1 MSPAANLISVDIDI
15 RKPDTGNVTIDRPT
29 PTISHQNTDASTTPD
44 HMSGVPHFRAIYT
57 EPVSEGEEDEDMAVG
72 IAVDEIGSAR
82 VPLGEA
88 LEAIAWREKEIK
100 KQEAELEARLAQKR
114 RDATSSSHAD
124 EENERQPFLKDRL
137 KPIPPPLQRL
147 AIDPL
152 APASVFDESL
162 QKKLKK
168 VDPRELNEDLDT
180 AGPSNIAFDEETN
193 FIRDF
198 VAQPGKRIAVPVRV
212 EPKVYFAQERT
223 FLVSDC
229 VRKDPMLIL

>member
-1 MSPAANLISVDIDI
+1 MSSPS
-15 RKPDTGNVTIDRPT
+15 
-29 PTISHQNTDASTTPD
+29 Q
-44 HMSGVPHFRAIYT
+44 FRAIYT

-72 IAVDEIGSAR
+72 IAADEIGSAR

-100 KQEAELEARLAQKR
+100 KQEAELESRLAQKR
-114 RDATSSSHAD
+114 RDAASTSHAN
-124 EENERQPFLKDRL
+124 EEHERQPLLTDRI
-137 KPIPPPLQRL
+137 KSIPPPLQRL
-147 AIDPL
+147 SIDPL

-162 QKKLKK
+162 QKKLKGIA
-168 VDPRELNEDLDT
+168 PQQLNEDLDT
-180 AGPSNIAFDEETN
+180 AGPSNVAYDEETN
-193 FIRDF
+193 FVRDF

-229 VRKDPMLIL
+229 VALQRPDTYSMIEMVTF

>member
-1 MSPAANLISVDIDI
+1 MSISLISKIDVKQNTVDIDI

-29 PTISHQNTDASTTPD
+29 PVTSHPNTDSTTTPD
-44 HMSGVPHFRAIYT
+44 HVPSPPQFRAIYT

-72 IAVDEIGSAR
+72 IAHDEIGSAR

-100 KQEAELEARLAQKR
+100 KQEVELEARLAQKR
-114 RDATSSSHAD
+114 REAASTSRSAEDSD
-124 EENERQPFLKDRL
+124 EQTAFLKP
-137 KPIPPPLQRL
+137 KQPPAPQRL

-162 QKKLKK
+162 QQKLKGVVPK
-168 VDPRELNEDLDT
+168 PLNEDVDS

-198 VAQPGKRIAVPVRV
+198 IAQPGKRIAVPVRV

-223 FLVSDC
+223 FLVSDS
-229 VRKDPMLIL
+229 VPL

>member
-1 MSPAANLISVDIDI
+1 VVYVSRTNLVSVDIDI

-29 PTISHQNTDASTTPD
+29 PAASHQNTDSTTTPD
-44 HMSGVPHFRAIYT
+44 HMSSPSQFRAIYT

-72 IAVDEIGSAR
+72 IAADEIGSAR

-100 KQEAELEARLAQKR
+100 KQEAELDARLAQKR
-114 RDATSSSHAD
+114 RDAASSSRAD

-137 KPIPPPLQRL
+137 KSIPAPLQRL

-168 VDPRELNEDLDT
+168 VAPRELSEDLDT
-180 AGPSNIAFDEETN
+180 AGPSNIVYDEETN
-193 FIRDF
+193 YIRDF
-198 VAQPGKRIAVPVRV
+198 VAQPGKRIAIPVRV

-223 FLVSDC
+223 FLVSDY
-229 VRKDPMLIL
+229 VAVPKT